1 MDEAY
6 KLFKTHEKP
15 KQQPLSQT
23 ASKTE
28 EFIENAKS
36 SLGRISLGVNLSP
49 DPISTFGL
57 KLALSDDK
65 ADQRIFRKQ

>member
-6 KLFKTHEKP
+6 KLFETHDKP

-23 ASKTE
+23 ASKIE

-36 SLGRISLGVNLSP
+36 FLGRISLGVNLSP

-57 KLALSDDK
+57 KLGPSDDK
-65 ADQRIFRKQ
+65 ADQRIFRKR